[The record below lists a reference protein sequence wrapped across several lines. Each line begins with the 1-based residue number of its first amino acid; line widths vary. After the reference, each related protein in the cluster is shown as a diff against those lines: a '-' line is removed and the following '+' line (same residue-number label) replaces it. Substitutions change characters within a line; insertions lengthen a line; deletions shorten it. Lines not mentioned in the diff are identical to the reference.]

1 MQGYDSVAVEADVE
15 LGGTDQSCCWDEIC
29 NDFGQKPQFG
39 VLMPILL
46 GRDGV
51 QKMSKSLDNYV
62 GVQED
67 PLTMYS
73 KLEKIP
79 DHLLEK
85 YFELLTDLSL
95 FELPEQP
102 RDRQK
107 LLGGY
112 CYPVGSSKA
121 CSASN
126 DVVLRGQG

>member
-1 MQGYDSVAVEADVE
+1 MWNW
-15 LGGTDQSCCWDEIC
+15 GTDQSLTWDEIC

-51 QKMSKSLDNYV
+51 QKMRSPWTICRSSRRPANDV
-62 GVQED
+62 F
-67 PLTMYS
+67 

-107 LLGGY
+107 LLGLILL
-112 CYPVGSSKA
+112 PSTTVGSRSLLSKQR
-121 CSASN
+121 CH
-126 DVVLRGQG
+126 